1 MNRPPPQLAN
11 SKQIKLSL
19 VPARLFQGN
28 TLGDWGHSGRA
39 SRDLG
44 LPTQRRKPSGLQ
56 GLRGTAGKVGTA
68 PGRGRC
74 SHHHFPHLSL
84 AAEKLGQCHCVVW
97 SVDRDPSPI
106 SSRDRCNPV
115 PHQCSPDFWLPSG
128 EARPPAP
135 PWWEVM
141 RWGGSLALACPGA
154 GQEEDRGGSSLVFL
168 SFTSP
173 RFHGLAETFTFEPL
187 FPAEKIQLG

>member
-19 VPARLFQGN
+19 VPARLFHGN

-68 PGRGRC
+68 LERGRC

-97 SVDRDPSPI
+97 SVDRDNISNLPQGPVQPSPT
-106 SSRDRCNPV
+106 SV
-115 PHQCSPDFWLPSG
+115 LPRLL
-128 EARPPAP
+128 AAL
-135 PWWEVM
+135 
-141 RWGGSLALACPGA
+141 WGGQAASPALVGSDLMGWAFGPGLSWSWSRR
-154 GQEEDRGGSSLVFL
+154 GQRGALPCL
-168 SFTSP
+168 SQFYFPSIP
-173 RFHGLAETFTFEPL
+173 RFCRNFRF
-187 FPAEKIQLG
+187 